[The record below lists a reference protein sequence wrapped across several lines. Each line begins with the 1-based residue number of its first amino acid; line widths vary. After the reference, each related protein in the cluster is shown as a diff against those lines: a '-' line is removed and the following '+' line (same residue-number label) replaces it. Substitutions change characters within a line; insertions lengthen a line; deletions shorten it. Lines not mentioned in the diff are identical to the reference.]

1 MTDRAAWLART
12 VEPPL
17 EPGLEICDPH
27 HHLWE
32 FPDNVYLVPEFLADV
47 DGHRVTR
54 SVYVECHQKYR
65 KDGLAE
71 LRPVGETEFVDSQTA
86 ALQDGMSG
94 TRVAAGIVGFAD
106 LMLGDA
112 VLGVLEAHLTASRR
126 FRGVRHATAWDASD
140 KVRKAHSNPIHHQL
154 AHPQFRAGFARL
166 ASLGLSFDAWVYHP
180 QVSEVVNLARAFPDT
195 TIVLDH
201 AGGPLGIGPYAGRR
215 EEIFR
220 TWRRDLA
227 ALAACPNVFVKIGGL
242 AMTMSGWGWHKR
254 EAPPGSVE
262 LATAMRPYFSACVE
276 LFGSARCML
285 ESNFPVDQAS
295 CSYGILWNAFK
306 RLALEL
312 SPAERSAVCCGTACQ
327 VYQLC
332 D

>member
-1 MTDRAAWLART
+1 MNDRVAWLART
-12 VEPPL
+12 AEPPL
-17 EPGLEICDPH
+17 DPGLEICDPH

-47 DGHRVTR
+47 GGHRVTR

-65 KDGLAE
+65 KDGPTE
-71 LRPVGETEFVDSQTA
+71 LRPVGETAFVAAHTA
-86 ALQDGMSG
+86 ALQDGASG

-112 VLGVLEAHLTASRR
+112 VQDVLEAHLAASNR

-140 KVRKAHSNPIHHQL
+140 KVRKAHTDPIRHQL

-166 ASLGLSFDAWVYHP
+166 AALGLSFDAWVYHP
-180 QVSEVVNLARAFPDT
+180 QIGEVLDLARAFPDAAV
-195 TIVLDH
+195 VLDH

-215 EEIFR
+215 DEIFA
-220 TWRRDLA
+220 TWRHDLA
-227 ALAACPNVFVKIGGL
+227 ELATCPNVSVKIGGL

-254 EAPPGSVE
+254 ETPPGSAE
-262 LATAMRPYFSACVE
+262 LATAMRPYFRACIE
-276 LFGSARCML
+276 LFGPARCML

-295 CSYGILWNAFK
+295 CSYGVLWNAFK

-312 SPAERSAVCCGTACQ
+312 TPAERSAVCCETARR
-327 VYQLC
+327 VYRLHE
-332 D
+332 